1 MPISQKKNR
10 MKGLIRE
17 RGASWELRVCLGR
30 DPLAGSNPTIRAPSW
45 QQRVRVL
52 LGRVRSDHAAG
63 RSSRE
68 ATDFPAVHRRP
79 ERSAGRFLGA
89 WSPGGLSR
97 RELEVLQL
105 VADGLSTREIAG
117 QLFVSVKSADHHIQH
132 IYTKIAV
139 SNRAAATRWAVD
151 HGVSG
156 AATA

>member
-45 QQRVRVL
+45 QQRVR
-52 LGRVRSDHAAG
+52 
-63 RSSRE
+63 
-68 ATDFPAVHRRP
+68 T
-79 ERSAGRFLGA
+79 
-89 WSPGGLSR
+89 
-97 RELEVLQL
+97 
-105 VADGLSTREIAG
+105 
-117 QLFVSVKSADHHIQH
+117 DHHIQH
-132 IYTKIAV
+132 IYTKIAM